1 MPEPTWIHIPS
12 SRGPVGYGSQKA
24 LMGVPGT
31 SGHELNVGQVLGTQL
46 GQGGEL
52 SMNDPSNEENL
63 LWDNTIVLIFSVCKN
78 PLSAKNLAAL
88 GETKPNQTKP
98 LLCLHSP

>member
-1 MPEPTWIHIPS
+1 
-12 SRGPVGYGSQKA
+12 
-24 LMGVPGT
+24 
-31 SGHELNVGQVLGTQL
+31 
-46 GQGGEL
+46 
-52 SMNDPSNEENL
+52 MNEPSNEENP

>member
-1 MPEPTWIHIPS
+1 
-12 SRGPVGYGSQKA
+12 
-24 LMGVPGT
+24 MGVPGT

-52 SMNDPSNEENL
+52 SMNEPSNEENP

-88 GETKPNQTKP
+88 RKTKPNQTPALSAQP
-98 LLCLHSP
+98 LNKTVLSHGQIIRGN